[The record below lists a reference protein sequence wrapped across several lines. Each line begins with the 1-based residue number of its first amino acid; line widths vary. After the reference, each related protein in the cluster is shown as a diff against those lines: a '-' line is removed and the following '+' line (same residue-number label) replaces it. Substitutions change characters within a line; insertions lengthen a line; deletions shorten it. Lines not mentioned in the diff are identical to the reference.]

1 MLIIKN
7 LHVSI
12 GEKKVIKG
20 INLNISPGE
29 IHVIMGPNGSGKST
43 LASVIAGKKEYK
55 IIEGNI
61 YFLNKTLT
69 KFSPEKRAHLGIF
82 LSFQNPIEIQGMPI
96 INFMKTSINAIRKA
110 RGKENMP
117 VKEMIKKIKEKSY
130 FLNLEKDFIYRS
142 LNDGFS
148 GGEKKRNEIFQMMML
163 NPLFSILDEVDSG
176 LDIDAIR
183 IVSKVIDYFKEKNH
197 SILVITHYKRLLD
210 NINSNYIMHI
220 LYDGKIIQSGN
231 RELAEKLE
239 KEGYDWIKKLT
250 RVK

>member
-20 INLNISPGE
+20 INLKIFPGE

-55 IIEGNI
+55 VTEGNI
-61 YFLNKTLT
+61 YFLNKTLL

-117 VKEMIKKIKEKSY
+117 VKEIITKIKEKSS

-220 LYDGKIIQSGN
+220 LYDGKIVQSGN

-239 KEGYDWIKKLT
+239 KEGYDWIKKST
-250 RVK
+250 KVK

>member
-1 MLIIKN
+1 MLFIKN

-12 GEKKVIKG
+12 REKKVIKG
-20 INLNISPGE
+20 IDLKIFPGE

-55 IIEGNI
+55 VIEGKI
-61 YFLNKTLT
+61 HFLNESLLS
-69 KFSPEKRAHLGIF
+69 FSPEKRAHLGIF
-82 LSFQNPIEIQGMPI
+82 LSFQNPIEIRGMPI

-117 VKEMIKKIKEKSY
+117 VKEMIEKIKEKSS

-183 IVSKVIDYFKEKNH
+183 IVAKVIDYFKEKNH

-210 NINSNYIMHI
+210 NIHSNYIMHI
-220 LYDGKIIQSGN
+220 LYDGKIVKSGN

-250 RVK
+250 KVK